1 MLIYYSGGNAWS
13 SATCTPEILL
23 GKKAN
28 VMLSFASHTKEDG
41 GLLGRARDF
50 YGLPEGSYNSH
61 FLDSGAFALQK
72 RAFKW
77 ARREGLGWR
86 EFYDTMDFWTYI
98 DTYAEFVKRHQ
109 IELYANVDAIPDP
122 DITLRSQR
130 YLEEKH
136 GLRPVPVVHFGTD
149 LDRLRRYIA
158 EGYEL
163 IGLGGLVVREGKE
176 DRNAW
181 IDRCFELVA
190 DTQTRKPTVKL
201 HGFGVT
207 SYPLLI
213 RYPWWSVDSSS
224 WSKHSAFGAI
234 PVPHKRRGVFTFD
247 VIPYLVDMSSDSK
260 APDHFLGMS
269 PAEKSIVEEWLD
281 EIGVPLG
288 VGKGEEIK
296 EYGVSNRHYERN
308 LACLLFFER
317 LRDWLP
323 AWPWPFQ
330 ATRRGVGFDLTC

>member
-1 MLIYYSGGNAWS
+1 MPSHFFDSGSFTLRTTSVKWG
-13 SATCTPEILL
+13 
-23 GKKAN
+23 KAN
-28 VMLSFASHTKEDG
+28 
-41 GLLGRARDF
+41 GRPWRD
-50 YGLPEGSYNSH
+50 YYETT
-61 FLDSGAFALQK
+61 
-72 RAFKW
+72 
-77 ARREGLGWR
+77 
-86 EFYDTMDFWTYI
+86 EFWEYVDA
-98 DTYAEFVKRHQ
+98 YAEFVKEHRQ
-109 IELYANVDAIPDP
+109 GIDLFVNVDVIPDAEL
-122 DITLRSQR
+122 TWRNQQ

-149 LDRLRRYIA
+149 LKWLQRYID
-158 EGYEL
+158 EGHEL
-163 IGLGGLVVREGKE
+163 IGLGGLVRRDFAKERE
-176 DRNAW
+176 AW
-181 IDRCFELVA
+181 IGRCFDLICDNPQRLPV
-190 DTQTRKPTVKL
+190 VKL